1 MNKCNIMKKLVVFD
15 LDGTLIDSVPDIA
28 DCLNITLKE
37 YGFATC
43 DYIEVAQMIGNGAR
57 NLVKSAVKTQLSD
70 QKIDEILGAYTKVY
84 ASCKNEKTKV
94 YSGIKE
100 TLVELKKRGYEL
112 AIFTNKPQVVTEN
125 VYETYFKGFGFYK
138 VVGVS
143 PEVKRK
149 PDPSVVFSMMQ
160 ELCVSPENTYFV
172 GDGEADAEVAINA
185 GVNGISVLY
194 GYRTK
199 EQLSV
204 VGAKTFVNSAT
215 ELLDVLY

>member
-1 MNKCNIMKKLVVFD
+1 MKKLVVFD

-37 YGFATC
+37 FGFAPC
-43 DYIEVAQMIGNGAR
+43 NYDEVAQMIGNGAR
-57 NLVKSAVKTQLSD
+57 NLVKAAVKTQLSD
-70 QKIDEILGAYTKVY
+70 QKIDEILSAYTKVY
-84 ASCKNEKTKV
+84 ASCDNSKTKV
-94 YSGIKE
+94 YTGIKE
-100 TLVELKKRGYEL
+100 TIFELINRGYEL

-125 VYETYFKGFGFYK
+125 VYQTYFKECGFYK
-138 VVGVS
+138 VVGIS

-149 PDPSVVFSMMQ
+149 PDPQVLFSMME
-160 ELCVSPENTYFV
+160 ELSVSPENTYFV

-199 EQLSV
+199 EQLSK
-204 VGAKTFVNSAT
+204 VGAKTFVNTPT
-215 ELLDVLY
+215 ELLDILF